1 MSIFLILIS
10 LLSIFATHDVLGKTI
25 APPITVTVGTDDYC
39 PFSCLI
45 DNSPAG
51 IQLDAMETILT
62 KHGYQLKAIPLG
74 IERSATL
81 SKQKSLD
88 FVSAV
93 SEFDAE
99 ALGLEIN
106 KVPFGA
112 LRVFFFTHADQKFEY
127 SDVSS
132 LKKRQLGIIQGYGLT
147 EPLDK
152 YVADPNHASN
162 IVILKGEKPNERL
175 IRMLEGRRV
184 DTVPMTAAV
193 FWYLYKT
200 LNLKGQYLIAGELG
214 LEIPPKRTGIYI
226 GTKQGDDPRIKNLV
240 KLIDQGL
247 ADMKKSGELE
257 KIAAKYGVTMSMIAF
272 RPPS

>member
-1 MSIFLILIS
+1 MSLLLILAS
-10 LLSIFATHDVLGKTI
+10 HVAFAKTTSSPNTI
-25 APPITVTVGTDDYC
+25 TVGTDDYC

-45 DNSPAG
+45 DNKPAG
-51 IQLDAMETILT
+51 IQLVAMESILT
-62 KHGYQLKAIPLG
+62 KHGYELKAIPLG
-74 IERSATL
+74 IERSASL

-99 ALGLEIN
+99 ALGMEIN

-112 LRVFFFTHADQKFEY
+112 LRVFFYTHIDQKFEY
-127 SDVSS
+127 RDVSS
-132 LKKRQLGIIQGYGLT
+132 LKNRKLGIIQGYGLT

-152 YVADPNHASN
+152 YVADKNNAPN

-175 IRMLEGRRV
+175 IRMLESRRL

-200 LNLKGQYLIAGELG
+200 LKLKGQYQVAGELG
-214 LEIPPKRTGIYI
+214 LEIPPNRTGIYI
-226 GTKQGDDPRIKNLV
+226 GTKHGDDPRIKHV
-240 KLIDQGL
+240 MKLIDTGL
-247 ADMKKSGELE
+247 TDMKKNGELE
-257 KIAAKYGVTMSMIAF
+257 KIAAKYGVTMSMIDF